1 MAVAF
6 RRSSAATGRTGGL
19 GSQRNVVVAL
29 ACTFLIHFWI
39 VLHWKMG
46 RAAWQ
51 LHSADDGNAQASNLR
66 GDLRGQV
73 WSGNKL
79 PPDLALDPSQVAQ
92 LLTDKEHA
100 ELEALCGRCLADQLF
115 TANAEGNGH
124 KVFVATGDIPAMWI
138 RDSAVQLGS
147 LIPRMAQ
154 QPALRL
160 IVEGGVRTQA
170 TFIVMDAYANSYNL
184 KWQPPSSLQK
194 HDRILGRGG
203 WVSTRNYELDSGAYF
218 LHLLYD
224 LYLLPGYGHSALLR
238 EPVVFEAASL
248 LLRVWTTEQQH
259 EAQSEYRY
267 AELPRDGR
275 GAPSNYTGMS
285 WSGFRP
291 SDDQQQYGFNIPVN
305 MYAVAAV
312 ERACEL
318 NKALWKDRDFGR
330 TAAALA
336 ESMREGIEQW
346 GVVTVDGVKV
356 YAYEVDGLG
365 GQLTDFDDANVP
377 SLLSIPL
384 LGYRFDPAIYQATRA
399 RILSAKN
406 PHFYKGQHLQGI
418 GSPHTPAN
426 SVWAL
431 AIAVQGL
438 TAQAA
443 DERAGMLRMLLKMQC
458 GSGLMHESVN
468 ADNLSSC
475 TRIWFGWA
483 NSMLVALIES
493 GMGIDCTS
501 AGERSR
507 IERIKERE
515 LHDESV
521 HPANGGADD
530 PRYYATSTANIG
542 FDRDTIQMPE
552 PEI

>member
-1 MAVAF
+1 M
-6 RRSSAATGRTGGL
+6 GG
-19 GSQRNVVVAL
+19 
-29 ACTFLIHFWI
+29 
-39 VLHWKMG
+39 
-46 RAAWQ
+46 AAWQ
-51 LHSADDGNAQASNLR
+51 LHSADDGNAQAFNLR

-267 AELPRDGR
+267 AELPRT
-275 GAPSNYTGMS
+275 A
-285 WSGFRP
+285 
-291 SDDQQQYGFNIPVN
+291 
-305 MYAVAAV
+305 
-312 ERACEL
+312 EEL
-318 NKALWKDRDFGR
+318 
-330 TAAALA
+330 
-336 ESMREGIEQW
+336 
-346 GVVTVDGVKV
+346 
-356 YAYEVDGLG
+356 
-365 GQLTDFDDANVP
+365 
-377 SLLSIPL
+377 
-384 LGYRFDPAIYQATRA
+384 QATT
-399 RILSAKN
+399 
-406 PHFYKGQHLQGI
+406 QG
-418 GSPHTPAN
+418 
-426 SVWAL
+426 
-431 AIAVQGL
+431 
-438 TAQAA
+438 
-443 DERAGMLRMLLKMQC
+443 
-458 GSGLMHESVN
+458 
-468 ADNLSSC
+468 
-475 TRIWFGWA
+475 
-483 NSMLVALIES
+483 
-493 GMGIDCTS
+493 
-501 AGERSR
+501 
-507 IERIKERE
+507 
-515 LHDESV
+515 
-521 HPANGGADD
+521 
-530 PRYYATSTANIG
+530 
-542 FDRDTIQMPE
+542 
-552 PEI
+552 